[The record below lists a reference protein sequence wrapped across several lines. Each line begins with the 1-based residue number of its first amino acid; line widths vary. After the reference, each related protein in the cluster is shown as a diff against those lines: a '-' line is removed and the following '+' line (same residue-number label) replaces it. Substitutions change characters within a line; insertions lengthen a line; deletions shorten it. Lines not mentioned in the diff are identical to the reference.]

1 MKILFPVL
9 LVINYILIDS
19 AIYEFDKI
27 MLLAFAISF
36 ISVFVNISQDKND
49 TNIIMKCVS
58 NFLIIFVLINVIEY
72 INVNIAKLMLLN
84 NNNLSSSLVMG
95 ILAFIIIPGIMAYL
109 PVGLPKVLNSFIVNI
124 VDKNKTRK
132 IDKLIDINKLSNQ
145 NLTQF
150 QEDKSY
156 FYNDNME
163 LEIRKTEVIYVNNDN
178 KEELMKSIY
187 KEMLKILKTEYRGS
201 KNEFTEANNFKKP
214 ENIEDIKMMSIK
226 YGTYLESCFD
236 KKSEFVKLCI
246 KRLEYIKQQL
256 KSAEVGR
263 EGEEYVDNEISLY
276 DNFYNLSNIRIE
288 VKDSKGDLQ
297 SIENDNIVITTYGVF
312 VLEVKN
318 FGIIADYDI
327 EIERDGRWLKKY
339 RNKRSSETMK
349 SATSQNNRHIA
360 LLNRYINQILNRSI
374 DNYVDVDGIV
384 VIANDKI
391 NIKNESANQKI
402 FRASEVY
409 PYIRKQ
415 SIKLNKNEMDLLK
428 TSLLRDKLPIKEY
441 PIYDYRRELRYN
453 FNKFCNFKNTTINN
467 LNIITKELDI

>member
-19 AIYEFDKI
+19 AMYEFDKI

-36 ISVFVNISQDKND
+36 ISVFINISQDKND
-49 TNIIMKCVS
+49 KNIIKKCVS
-58 NFLIIFVLINVIEY
+58 NFLIILLLINIIEY
-72 INVNIAKLMLLN
+72 INVNIAKLMILDK
-84 NNNLSSSLVMG
+84 NNLSSLSVMG
-95 ILAFIIIPGIMAYL
+95 ILGFVIIPGIIAYL
-109 PVGLPKVLNSFIVNI
+109 PFGLPKVLNPFIVNMM
-124 VDKNKTRK
+124 DKNKTRK
-132 IDKLIDINKLSNQ
+132 IDKLIDIGKLSNK
-145 NLTQF
+145 NLTKF

-163 LEIRKTEVIYVNNDN
+163 LEIRRPEVIYVNNDN
-178 KEELMKSIY
+178 KEELMLNIR
-187 KEMLKILKTEYRGS
+187 KEMFNILKAERKGT
-201 KNEFTEANNFKKP
+201 KFEFTEAINFKEP
-214 ENIEDIKMMSIK
+214 ENLEEIKMLSNK
-226 YGTYLESCFD
+226 YGSYLESCFN
-236 KKSEFVKLCI
+236 KKREFVKLCAE
-246 KRLEYIKQQL
+246 RVEYTKQQL
-256 KSAEVGR
+256 KSAKIGR
-263 EGEEYVDNEISLY
+263 EGEEYVDNELSLY

-288 VKDSKGDLQ
+288 VKDSNGNLQ

-327 EIERDGRWLKKY
+327 EIERDGRWLKRP
-339 RNKRSSETMK
+339 RNSGHVEIMK

-360 LLNRYINQILNRSI
+360 LLNRYINKILNRSI
-374 DNYVDVDGIV
+374 DSYIDVDGIV

-428 TSLLRDKLPIKEY
+428 NSLLRDKLPIKKY
-441 PIYDYRRELRYN
+441 PIYDYRRELRCN
-453 FNKFCNFKNTTINN
+453 FNKFCDFKNTTINN
-467 LNIITKELDI
+467 LNIITKKLDI

>member
-19 AIYEFDKI
+19 AVYEFDKI

-49 TNIIMKCVS
+49 KNITKKCVS
-58 NFLIIFVLINVIEY
+58 NFLVILLLINVIEY
-72 INVNIAKLMLLN
+72 INSNIAKLMLLD
-84 NNNLSSSLVMG
+84 NNLFNLSIMG
-95 ILAFIIIPGIMAYL
+95 IVGFVIIPGIMAYL
-109 PVGLPKVLNSFIVNI
+109 PFGLPKVLNPFIVNI
-124 VDKNKTRK
+124 ADKNKTQK
-132 IDKLIDINKLSNQ
+132 IDKLIDVSKLSNQ
-145 NLTQF
+145 NLTKF

-163 LEIRKTEVIYVNNDN
+163 LEIRKPEVIYVNNDN
-178 KEELMKSIY
+178 KEELMESICQ
-187 KEMLKILKTEYRGS
+187 EMFRILKV
-201 KNEFTEANNFKKP
+201 KHNKFIEAANFKEP
-214 ENIEDIKMMSIK
+214 ENLEEIKMLSNK
-226 YGTYLESCFD
+226 YGSYLESCFN
-236 KKSEFVKLCI
+236 KKEEFVNLCDKRI
-246 KRLEYIKQQL
+246 KYIQNHYN
-256 KSAEVGR
+256 SAKVGR
-263 EGEEYVDNEISLY
+263 EGEEYVDKELLLY

-288 VKDSKGDLQ
+288 VKDSNGNLQ
-297 SIENDNIVITTYGVF
+297 SIENDNIVISIYGVF

-318 FGIIADYDI
+318 FGTTGNYDI

-339 RNKRSSETMK
+339 RNNRPVETMK

-374 DNYVDVDGIV
+374 DNYIDADGIV

-391 NIKNESANQKI
+391 SIKNKSENQKI

-415 SIKLNKNEMDLLK
+415 SIKLSKTEMDLLK

-441 PIYDYRRELRYN
+441 PIYDYRRELIHN
-453 FNKFCNFKNTTINN
+453 FNKFCDLKNTTIKN
-467 LNIITKELDI
+467 LNIITRELDI